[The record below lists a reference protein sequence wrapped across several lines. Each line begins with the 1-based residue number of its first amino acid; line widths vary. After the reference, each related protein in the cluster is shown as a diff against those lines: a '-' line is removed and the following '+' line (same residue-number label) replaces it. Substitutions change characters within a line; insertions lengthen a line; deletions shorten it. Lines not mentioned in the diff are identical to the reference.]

1 MIETIRARFFYIPL
15 LQITTIH
22 LHMIKQILKNHSA
35 AIPSNTST
43 AAIAEYFTPAY
54 KIPQTNANN
63 FNMITNAHTAKPNN
77 NAPAAAPS
85 GVILSSDIPGKFVVR
100 KRNTSS
106 FPSSVNRFIAF
117 SSISHPGESSSSL
130 VVFRQNRHL
139 AATETSLLALLLRD
153 EEGSN
158 RKVMFEDED
167 IRALHEKHSLR
178 CVLISP
184 TKL

>member
-1 MIETIRARFFYIPL
+1 
-15 LQITTIH
+15 
-22 LHMIKQILKNHSA
+22 MIKQILKNHSA

-63 FNMITNAHTAKPNN
+63 FNIITNAQTASPNN

-117 SSISHPGESSSSL
+117 SSINHHGESSSSL
-130 VVFRQNRHL
+130 VIFRQNRHL
-139 AATETSLLALLLRD
+139 ADTETSLLAFLPRD
-153 EEGSN
+153 DEGTA
-158 RKVMFEDED
+158 RKAFEDED
-167 IRALHEKHSLR
+167 IRALHEKHSLC
-178 CVLISP
+178 CVLISR
-184 TKL
+184 TKLLLLLLLLKDDDDARTPK